1 MKTRLTCGASLRAA
15 LWLVFWMVTPL
26 AGRASDMMSIY
37 DGFTGCQLLVRA
49 TCVEVASSNCVLR
62 VEVVR
67 RNRLS
72 QKFAEGDL
80 LNLPLTE
87 FRHFSPRIDDT
98 IWLFLQQSRVVPGQW
113 VLLKGFPLY
122 FSKETASQIERLFR
136 LYEMEPA
143 LEQIAEAERWIRDG
157 PPLLQRNADEVLW
170 HRYREPSTRVS
181 GAVVDIWL
189 RLMDLSDANRANF
202 GVRAFV
208 SIRDSRSIPS
218 LTRWARSGEPGVS
231 GSAVWALAHQ
241 NPAHPTAGLISLTQN
256 PDSETRRLAV
266 ISLISGK
273 PRDPAAVAAV
283 KKATDD
289 PEQAVRRE
297 ALKRLAFYADDA
309 EAAETLWVWSLQIL
323 EGEFDAVEREAA
335 AWSLHNHRGKP
346 HPEAVERMLAIA
358 AKEPL
363 TNQLRRVTFP
373 LLWAIQTQ
381 SRGLTQAQLKS
392 VLAPHFRDLERIAR
406 LDLDACDAACAL
418 LAGLDTEEAW
428 RIIEEVAKDRTAYYL
443 PASIKLLQQRREAMA
458 PDTKPA
464 AAPESKLQE

>member
-15 LWLVFWMVTPL
+15 IWMVLWMVAPL

-37 DGFTGCQLLVRA
+37 DGFMGCQLLVKA
-49 TCVEVASSNCVLR
+49 TCVEVTSSNCVLR
-62 VEVVR
+62 VDAVR

-87 FRHFSPRIDDT
+87 FRHFPPRIDDT

-122 FSKETASQIERLFR
+122 FSRETASQLEQLFR

-143 LEQIAEAERWIRDG
+143 LEQIAEAERWIREG
-157 PPLLQRNADEVLW
+157 SPLLQQEGDEVLW
-170 HRYREPSTRVS
+170 HRYRESNSRVS
-181 GAVVDIWL
+181 GAVVETWL
-189 RLMDLSDANRANF
+189 RCMDLPDAHRANY
-202 GVRAFV
+202 GVRAFL

-218 LTRWARSGEPGVS
+218 LTRWARSGEPGLS
-231 GSAVWALAHQ
+231 GNAVRALAYQ
-241 NPAHPTAGLISLTQN
+241 NPAHPTTGLISLTQN
-256 PDSETRRLAV
+256 PDPETRRLAV
-266 ISLISGK
+266 ISLLSGK
-273 PRDPAAVAAV
+273 TRDPAAVAAV
-283 KKATDD
+283 QKATED
-289 PEQAVRRE
+289 PEPAVRRE

-323 EGEFDAVEREAA
+323 EGESDAAEREAA

-358 AKEPL
+358 AKDPL

-373 LLWAIQTQ
+373 LLWAIHTQ
-381 SRGLTQAQLKS
+381 SRGLTQTQLKS
-392 VLAPHFRDLERIAR
+392 ALAPHFRDLERIAR

-428 RIIEEVAKDRTAYYL
+428 RIIEEVAKDRAAYYL
-443 PASIKLLQQRREAMA
+443 PASIKLLQQRRPAIA
-458 PDTKPA
+458 PA
-464 AAPESKLQE
+464 AKSAPAVNAAPQ